1 MGGHHYGSRGTASAQ
16 YGYDEMVQY
25 ALCAAVA
32 QPHRASQASPP
43 ELGLHWHGATH
54 RRIQYTVPWMYTNF
68 NGLSRKSHAFL
79 VFVLSI
85 ARGTT
90 KSRTC
95 RRDSESR
102 TQARRLKR
110 GRSKYRRKDL
120 FGFEDPGFHER
131 VLAVCSLPVVVV
143 ASVGLGWGR
152 SEGRL
157 DDLRQILTWLCIYVV
172 YERAH
177 ARATVRVQNQNT
189 KRFLVQTYITGLERR
204 AL

>member
-90 KSRTC
+90 NSRTC
-95 RRDSESR
+95 RRDSDSPER
-102 TQARRLKR
+102 EVANA
-110 GRSKYRRKDL
+110 SKASQERKNL

-143 ASVGLGWGR
+143 TSVGLGWSR

-177 ARATVRVQNQNT
+177 ARAIVRVAEYKKSFCTN
-189 KRFLVQTYITGLERR
+189 VHHWI
-204 AL
+204 